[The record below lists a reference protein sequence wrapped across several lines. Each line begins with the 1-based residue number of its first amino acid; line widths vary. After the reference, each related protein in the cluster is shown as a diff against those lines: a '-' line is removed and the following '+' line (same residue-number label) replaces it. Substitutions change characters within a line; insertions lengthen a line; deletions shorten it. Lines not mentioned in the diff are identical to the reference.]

1 LELLIKELL
10 NKEQIIRFR
19 PSYFPFTEPSV
30 EVDARC
36 SPCQGKGCEICKK
49 SGWVEI
55 AGAGLIHP
63 HVLKN
68 CGFDFQKFTGFA
80 FAFGL
85 ERLLMIKYGIEDIRN
100 FYSNDIRFLRQFR

>member
-1 LELLIKELL
+1 
-10 NKEQIIRFR
+10 
-19 PSYFPFTEPSV
+19 
-30 EVDARC
+30 VDASCVRC
-36 SPCQGKGCEICKK
+36 QAKGCEICKK

-63 HVLKN
+63 RVLEN
-68 CGFDFQKFTGFA
+68 CDFDSQTYSGFA

-100 FYSNDIRFLRQFR
+100 FYLNDIRFLKQFISSVV

>member
-1 LELLIKELL
+1 
-10 NKEQIIRFR
+10 
-19 PSYFPFTEPSV
+19 V

-36 SPCQGKGCEICKK
+36 FSCQGKGCEVCKK

-63 HVLKN
+63 QVLKN
-68 CGFDFQKFTGFA
+68 CGFDCQKFTGFA

-85 ERLLMIKYGIEDIRN
+85 ERLLMIKYGIEDIRH
-100 FYSNDIRFLRQFR
+100 FYLNDIRFLRQFK